1 MVTWMIQH
9 IHSIHSLSLA
19 NWLTLWTLFTWLPIS
34 ILSCSEDVK
43 SSVRYKCKKG
53 EGRFRQSKFFHS
65 LNYIKASWIRIYEQ
79 YKCSN
84 SVKQHCGDL
93 TMNGLQDSRP
103 LGTGPPTLL
112 QRIKTSSSRTHEPQL
127 RCSRAVLCLT
137 GAALCFDLN
146 AGYHFL
152 AVLSH
157 FVCFFCSFYVPL

>member
-1 MVTWMIQH
+1 MIQH

-34 ILSCSEDVK
+34 ILGCGEDVK

-53 EGRFRQSKFFHS
+53 EASFFILWTTLKLHEYVS
-65 LNYIKASWIRIYEQ
+65 MNNINAVILSSSIAVTLPWMG
-79 YKCSN
+79 YKTAGPWGKRC
-84 SVKQHCGDL
+84 
-93 TMNGLQDSRP
+93 TR
-103 LGTGPPTLL
+103 PPTLL
-112 QRIKTSSSRTHEPQL
+112 QRIKTSGSRTHKPQL

-146 AGYHFL
+146 VGYHFL